1 MHYSSDTYVLYDL
14 GYMSYPEKYFLLDG
28 RLISAIVCY
37 IAGILHI
44 PIKAY
49 IIGMDFIG
57 IIFIGTAIY
66 TISKIFEK
74 LIKPKS
80 QILKISITLAS
91 FILILNQFT
100 LEYLL
105 FPESAVMCFGLF
117 LNVLAV
123 KIMIEN
129 PKHKYLKIF
138 ILLFLAGISY
148 QGLFNIFPILA
159 MTTYLVKE
167 ITEDKPYR
175 EKEKEFFIEMI
186 KLAIIVMLALLIC
199 MGIIKIGTTMLNSKQ
214 DRRMHLISFEAVQLR
229 GEIVREYLNELW
241 NECMA
246 MLPKHTNTIT
256 LIISFILLLINR
268 TKKEYIMQYILMI
281 FIVFLIC
288 IIPMFLFN
296 TGVCGRTNVPL
307 MMLWGTSLIILL
319 AQASISPRNKINN
332 IIYIFTI
339 ISFIINSIF
348 IMQNITEHIAANR
361 VDENTGKTISYLMKK
376 YEEETGKTITKFSF
390 TYDRHPQQYA
400 VGIKPMQSLTERKFA
415 CSWCIKEALNYY
427 CNKNLKSIAMS
438 MDIKEKFK
446 DEDYKEFTEEQ
457 LIFDEDTLYMIIY

>member
-415 CSWCIKEALNYY
+415 CSWCIKEALDYY

-438 MDIKEKFK
+438 MNVKEKFK
-446 DEDYKEFTEEQ
+446 NEDYKEFTEEQ

>member
-167 ITEDKPYR
+167 ITEDKPYK

-199 MGIIKIGTTMLNSKQ
+199 IGIIKIGTTMLNSKQ

-229 GEIVREYLNELW
+229 GETVREYLNELW

-268 TKKEYIMQYILMI
+268 TKKEYIMQYILII

>member
-14 GYMSYPEKYFLLDG
+14 GYMAYPEKYFLLDG

-167 ITEDKPYR
+167 ITEDKPYK

-199 MGIIKIGTTMLNSKQ
+199 IGIIKIGTTMLNSKQ

-229 GEIVREYLNELW
+229 GETVREYLNELW

-246 MLPKHTNTIT
+246 MLPKHTSTIT

-268 TKKEYIMQYILMI
+268 TKKEYIMQYILII

-288 IIPMFLFN
+288 TIPMFLFN

>member
-167 ITEDKPYR
+167 ITEDKPYK

-229 GEIVREYLNELW
+229 GETVREYLNELW

-268 TKKEYIMQYILMI
+268 TKKEYIMQYILII

-390 TYDRHPQQYA
+390 TYDKHPQQYA

-438 MDIKEKFK
+438 MDIKEKFRN
-446 DEDYKEFTEEQ
+446 EDYKEFTEEQ

>member
-14 GYMSYPEKYFLLDG
+14 GYMAYPEKYFLLDG

-167 ITEDKPYR
+167 ITEDKPYK

-229 GEIVREYLNELW
+229 GETVREYLNELW

-268 TKKEYIMQYILMI
+268 TKKEYIMQYILII

>member
-167 ITEDKPYR
+167 ITEDKPYK

-199 MGIIKIGTTMLNSKQ
+199 IGIIKIGTTMLNSKQ

-229 GEIVREYLNELW
+229 GETVREYLNELW

-268 TKKEYIMQYILMI
+268 TKKEYIMQYILII

-390 TYDRHPQQYA
+390 TYDKHPQQYA

-438 MDIKEKFK
+438 MDIKEKFRN
-446 DEDYKEFTEEQ
+446 EDYKEFTEEQ

>member
-14 GYMSYPEKYFLLDG
+14 GYMAYPEKYFLLDG

-80 QILKISITLAS
+80 QILKLSITLAS

-138 ILLFLAGISY
+138 ILLLLAGISY

-167 ITEDKPYR
+167 ITEDKPYK

-199 MGIIKIGTTMLNSKQ
+199 MEIIKIGTTMLNSKQ
-214 DRRMHLISFEAVQLR
+214 DRRMHLISFEAVLIR
-229 GEIVREYLNELW
+229 GKRVEKYLNELW

-268 TKKEYIMQYILMI
+268 TKKEYIMQYILII
-281 FIVFLIC
+281 FIAFLTC
-288 IIPMFLFN
+288 TIPMFLFN
-296 TGVCGRTNVPL
+296 TGVCGRVNVPL

-376 YEEETGKTITKFSF
+376 YEEETGKTITKLSF
-390 TYDRHPQQYA
+390 TYDKHPQRYA

-415 CSWCIKEALNYY
+415 CPWCIKEALNYY
-427 CNKNLKSIAMS
+427 CNKNLKPTAMS
-438 MDIKEKFK
+438 MDIKEKLIDK
-446 DEDYKEFTEEQ
+446 DYKEFTEEQ

>member
-14 GYMSYPEKYFLLDG
+14 GYMAYPEKYFLLDG

-129 PKHKYLKIF
+129 PK
-138 ILLFLAGISY
+138 A
-148 QGLFNIFPILA
+148 
-159 MTTYLVKE
+159 
-167 ITEDKPYR
+167 
-175 EKEKEFFIEMI
+175 
-186 KLAIIVMLALLIC
+186 
-199 MGIIKIGTTMLNSKQ
+199 
-214 DRRMHLISFEAVQLR
+214 
-229 GEIVREYLNELW
+229 
-241 NECMA
+241 
-246 MLPKHTNTIT
+246 
-256 LIISFILLLINR
+256 
-268 TKKEYIMQYILMI
+268 
-281 FIVFLIC
+281 
-288 IIPMFLFN
+288 
-296 TGVCGRTNVPL
+296 
-307 MMLWGTSLIILL
+307 
-319 AQASISPRNKINN
+319 
-332 IIYIFTI
+332 
-339 ISFIINSIF
+339 
-348 IMQNITEHIAANR
+348 
-361 VDENTGKTISYLMKK
+361 
-376 YEEETGKTITKFSF
+376 
-390 TYDRHPQQYA
+390 
-400 VGIKPMQSLTERKFA
+400 
-415 CSWCIKEALNYY
+415 
-427 CNKNLKSIAMS
+427 
-438 MDIKEKFK
+438 
-446 DEDYKEFTEEQ
+446 
-457 LIFDEDTLYMIIY
+457 

>member
-167 ITEDKPYR
+167 ITEDKPYK

-229 GEIVREYLNELW
+229 GETVREYLNELW

-415 CSWCIKEALNYY
+415 CSWCIKEALDYY

-438 MDIKEKFK
+438 MNVKEKFK
-446 DEDYKEFTEEQ
+446 NEDYKEFTEEQ